1 MNGVVIKST
10 GSWYEVRVGD
20 GSVIKCRLKG
30 IFRLE
35 ESKDTNPVAVGD
47 MVQIGNDD
55 IEDSWVIEKIEDR
68 QNYIVRTSPK
78 HKGARQVIASNID
91 RAVLICTLAMP
102 RTSMGFIDR
111 FLITSEA
118 YHIPTTI
125 VFNKKDLLGG
135 KELVKQQAVV
145 DLYKGIGYDVYTIS
159 ARDTGDIES
168 LRSLLKD
175 RTSLLAG
182 HSGVGKSTLT
192 NALQPGLELKT
203 AEVSRLTGK
212 GMHTTTFAEMYAL
225 EFGGNI
231 IDTPG
236 VREFGIS
243 GFAPEEIG
251 QYFVEIREVM
261 PQCRFTNCLHE
272 NEPDCAVQ
280 QAVVEGRISEQRFTS
295 YLGIMADVRSSFKRW
310 E

>member
-10 GSWYEVRVGD
+10 GSWYDVRVGD
-20 GSVIKCRLKG
+20 GSVIACRLKG

-47 MVQIGNDD
+47 RVQIENDD
-55 IEDSWVIEKIEDR
+55 IEGAWVIEKIEDR

-91 RAVLICTLAMP
+91 QAVLICTLAMP

-111 FLITSEA
+111 FLITAEA
-118 YHIPTTI
+118 YHIPTTL

-135 KELVKQQAVV
+135 KELVKQQGVM

-159 ARDTGDIES
+159 AQEADDIAS
-168 LRSLLKD
+168 LKALLQNK
-175 RTSLLAG
+175 TSLLAG
-182 HSGVGKSTLT
+182 HSGVGKSTLA
-192 NALQPGLELKT
+192 NALQPGLQLRT
-203 AEVSRLTGK
+203 SEVSRLTGK
-212 GMHTTTFAEMYAL
+212 GMHTTTFAEMYQL
-225 EFGGNI
+225 NFGGNI

-280 QAVVEGRISEQRFTS
+280 HAVVEGRISEQRFTS